1 MGFNVMTGVDPG
13 YLNAGLRKPKMG
25 FTLVAGKEKLGV
37 GFKFL
42 LTPSEKFTK
51 VIDENRLHRGYRE
64 MRGILTFIL
73 AGVAILLV
81 ISSCSTVPKGPLGPG
96 ELRLLRLEVPE
107 NGNLQ
112 TTVPYMVGIKFE
124 ADGHPEIRRVCFSWS
139 GDNLRCVRVKNVRY
153 GSDAG
158 LEISVYAPEGQ
169 NELECYIEYV
179 RDGKV
184 IRTNSLTSFVNGR

>member
-1 MGFNVMTGVDPG
+1 M
-13 YLNAGLRKPKMG
+13 K
-25 FTLVAGKEKLGV
+25 
-37 GFKFL
+37 
-42 LTPSEKFTK
+42 
-51 VIDENRLHRGYRE
+51 
-64 MRGILTFIL
+64 GILTSIL
-73 AGVAILLV
+73 VSVTILLA
-81 ISSCSTVPKGPLGPG
+81 ISSCATVPKGPLGPG
-96 ELRLLRLEVPE
+96 ELRLLSLDVPE

-112 TTVPYMVGIKFE
+112 TTVQYQVGIKFK

-139 GDNLRCVRVKNVRY
+139 GDNLRCVRVKNVKY

-184 IRTNSLTSFVNGR
+184 VRTNTLTSFVNGR